1 MSHGTNDPSLPS
13 FRPSDPSARRRPR
26 RSSIRGVPPRDTSQA
41 DGGQGVLGGRGAPG
55 RAGRPE
61 PGNAEA
67 NKAGDQRPIRLR
79 PDDRPADT
87 ARPANPQS
95 RRRTYSLTPE
105 GESAPSRTISQH
117 STPYGSSHGA
127 SNTPGH
133 GGQSYGQQGGQSYGQ
148 PRQAGPV
155 PGAQR
160 SQIPSFAPASRRS
173 PAPGNHQGGYSAPG
187 HYPPAQ
193 RPPLG
198 GQARPGESPWGVAPS
213 GGTGPGYGPGGPR
226 PASPVAP
233 GVPAGPHDPRQGKAR
248 RRRRRRPLRRIATVL
263 VLLLVLA
270 IAWPIG
276 LYLWA
281 EDKFDGIE
289 ALSGAANT
297 PGTTYLLAGSDERT
311 DDSMVTDGAEGHRS
325 DSIMLIHVPDKGNT
339 SLLSLPRDSYV
350 EIPGHGMRKLNAAF
364 SIGGAPLLVQTV
376 EKLTGLTIDHY
387 VQIGMGGV
395 MHLVDAV
402 GGVELCLDYDVDD
415 FYSNLKWTAG
425 CHHADGKT
433 ALAFSRMRYA
443 DPLGDIGRTLR
454 QRQVVS
460 KVIKKA
466 ITPKVL
472 LNPFKQVD
480 LINAGAEVLTID
492 NKSNL
497 RDLTKLVFAMRKSSD
512 PNAVVGTPPI
522 KDLNY
527 RPGKVGSTVLLDP
540 DLGPIFWKKVADGSV
555 TRADLHGSGD

>member
-26 RSSIRGVPPRDTSQA
+26 RSSIRGVQPRDTSQG
-41 DGGQGVLGGRGAPG
+41 DGGQGVMGGHGAPG
-55 RAGRPE
+55 GTGRPE
-61 PGNAEA
+61 PGNAGT
-67 NKAGDQRPIRLR
+67 NNAGSQRPIRLR
-79 PDDRPADT
+79 PDERPADPPRT
-87 ARPANPQS
+87 ASPQG

-117 STPYGSSHGA
+117 SPPSGT
-127 SNTPGH
+127 TR
-133 GGQSYGQQGGQSYGQ
+133 GGQSYGQ
-148 PRQAGPV
+148 PRQAGPI

-160 SQIPSFAPASRRS
+160 SQIPSFPPASHRS
-173 PAPGNHQGGYSAPG
+173 PAPGNSRGGYVSPG

-193 RPPLG
+193 RPALG

-213 GGTGPGYGPGGPR
+213 GGTRLGHGPGGQP
-226 PASPVAP
+226 PASPVVP
-233 GVPAGPHDPRQGKAR
+233 GVPAGPQDPRQGKAR
-248 RRRRRRPLRRIATVL
+248 RRRRRRPLRRIARVL

-289 ALSGAANT
+289 ALSGAPNT

-311 DDSMVTDGAEGHRS
+311 DDSLVTDGAEGQRS
-325 DSIMLIHVPDKGNT
+325 DSIMLIHVPEKGNT

-350 EIPGHGMRKLNAAF
+350 EIPGHGKRKLNAAF

-425 CHHADGKT
+425 CHHADGQT

-497 RDLTKLVFAMRKSSD
+497 RDLAKLVFAMRKSSD

-522 KDLNY
+522 KNLNY